1 MVRLFTFYAIFVALF
16 GLAMRL
22 DPFYIVINWTLS
34 NIQGDINRV
43 IFYFCANLVRIYV
56 SVVCTVETCR
66 HMCLIFI
73 MFANTLQTGKI
84 MSKGTIATGILHSDM
99 RISSARK
106 NMLSLSCLI
115 NEDHQS
121 RLCMFLM
128 SKFQES
134 STLVVFGLGLFAG
147 IIFNT
152 GSIKLWNILP
162 FWLYF
167 YFPSVSGIIVLI
179 ISILL
184 PQAQVIND
192 YSVMVLHKWNVEIMM
207 EPDIKERNILRKKLK
222 SLKPKKLHVGIH
234 EVRFFS
240 IDRSTKAEF
249 YVRILDNTINLS
261 LAIPEESLRSQ
272 FGAF

>member
-1 MVRLFTFYAIFVALF
+1 MPTPKVLKALEIYTTYFQKYLDNSPVMWDTKTNRFYYIGCGTTVVILIREILVETKTIPIFNILTLILLLVMGTSDIGMSIGLLAYGKEFVYGWNELHKLEKRMSEREKKISKPQNRDYLGASMIIMVRLFTFYAIFVALF

-34 NIQGDINRV
+34 NIQGDINR
-43 IFYFCANLVRIYV
+43 
-56 SVVCTVETCR
+56 
-66 HMCLIFI
+66 
-73 MFANTLQTGKI
+73 
-84 MSKGTIATGILHSDM
+84 
-99 RISSARK
+99 
-106 NMLSLSCLI
+106 
-115 NEDHQS
+115 
-121 RLCMFLM
+121 
-128 SKFQES
+128 
-134 STLVVFGLGLFAG
+134 
-147 IIFNT
+147 
-152 GSIKLWNILP
+152 
-162 FWLYF
+162 
-167 YFPSVSGIIVLI
+167 
-179 ISILL
+179 
-184 PQAQVIND
+184 AQVIND